1 MRQKMG
7 NENVM
12 SDRGKEAP
20 LVSVIIPAYN
30 CEAYLAQSIDSAL
43 LQDVPLEILVI
54 NDCSKDRTEQVVRDY
69 LENSAVRYF
78 VNEKNLGAAGSRNRG
93 VKLARGKYVAF
104 LDADDWWEPGKLKK
118 QLELIERENMVL
130 CCTARELVGVDGR
143 SLGKIIPV
151 RERITYRMLLRHNCI
166 NCSSVLLRR
175 DVAAEFPM
183 EHEDSH
189 EDYITWLKILKKYQY
204 ACAVNEPLLK
214 YRLSQSGK
222 SGSKLKSAGM
232 TFKVY
237 RYMGFGTIRSG
248 VYFCSYAIHGIWK
261 YR

>member
-1 MRQKMG
+1 M
-7 NENVM
+7 
-12 SDRGKEAP
+12 
-20 LVSVIIPAYN
+20 
-30 CEAYLAQSIDSAL
+30 
-43 LQDVPLEILVI
+43 PLEILVI
-54 NDCSKDRTEQVVRDY
+54 NDCSKDGTDQVMRDY
-69 LENSAVRYF
+69 LENPAVRYF

-118 QLELIERENMVL
+118 QLELIEREQLVL
-130 CCTARELVGVDGR
+130 CCTARELVGVDGQP
-143 SLGKIIPV
+143 LGKIIPV
-151 RERITYRMLLRHNCI
+151 KARITYRMLLRHNCI

-175 DVAAEFPM
+175 DIAAEFPM

-204 ACAVNEPLLK
+204 ACAVNEPLLN

-237 RYMGFGTIRSG
+237 RYMGFGMIRSG
-248 VYFCSYAIHGIWK
+248 LYFCSYAIHGIWK